1 MIGGKPDRTY
11 VKGETFLATSSAFGL
26 AMLPNQR
33 IAAGCWLEP
42 SITSGTSVIPNQ
54 LITAATL
61 GIGGNDGGFAAAAAA
76 APAGAPPRAP
86 AGAGGA
92 AAPAHSWPS
101 PALAGMMPMD
111 NARCPPADSPVTT
124 ILFLSML

>member
-1 MIGGKPDRTY
+1 MIGGKPERTY
-11 VKGETFLATSSAFGL
+11 VKGETFFAISSAFGL

-33 IAAGCWLEP
+33 IAAGCWLDP

-61 GIGGNDGGFAAAAAA
+61 GTGGSDGGFAGAAG

-86 AGAGGA
+86 PAAGGA

-101 PALAGMMPMD
+101 PAVDGMMPMD
-111 NARCPPADSPVTT
+111 
-124 ILFLSML
+124 